1 MSTKGRSSLRE
12 GGAWKWWMSA
22 ALEDASAGCSNCNKV
37 MVCYVVPVNE
47 LGFEGDGVGL
57 CRC

>member
-1 MSTKGRSSLRE
+1 
-12 GGAWKWWMSA
+12 MSA